1 MLILSAIISSLFAE
15 YWNQW
20 LCFALII
27 YKMITKHQLSID
39 YTIWY
44 LCEIEILQWFVQ
56 PVLLCVAINTVRLPA
71 SQISH
76 RVGSA

>member
-1 MLILSAIISSLFAE
+1 
-15 YWNQW
+15 
-20 LCFALII
+20 
-27 YKMITKHQLSID
+27 MITKHQLSID